1 VARLHRAS
9 LNPLGG
15 LDLGPDAVVWLPAPL
30 IVAIIAVVM
39 RDEVTKTLNLFLGYA
54 TFKDRLGGNPRRG
67 ILLAPGPP
75 PACSPAGRPRRSRWP
90 IRARPG
96 RFTPE
101 VS

>member
-1 VARLHRAS
+1 M
-9 LNPLGG
+9 
-15 LDLGPDAVVWLPAPL
+15 VWLPAPL

-75 PACSPAGRPRRSRWP
+75 QPARPPAGPAGRGGRSGPGRVGSPRR
-90 IRARPG
+90 
-96 RFTPE
+96 
-101 VS
+101 